1 MAQLWLIL
9 RALNLACIPVV
20 PISSVL
26 NFQQS
31 VEIFS
36 ANAGELSQPGVHSIG
51 DVVFSAIVFPETKD
65 ADGESDIGDAVNAL
79 LESRIRSQLGVVL
92 PTATAPER
100 AFYIIA
106 RSCLGKIQ
114 SDLKGL
120 EVVRNEVVGDQRVVV
135 VAVPQEQLNGIQ
147 VSRDFVLNCLHDR
160 LIAGT
165 LNHVEAMVLL
175 ESLPKDIAES
185 KLTSVKESVIAL
197 FDRELGDGVSATI
210 QGRWTRHDG
219 SQLQAGLRGWQ
230 GVIQTDI
237 DRDQGGNIVLRGMK
251 PQELD
256 RLTSE
261 ECFQFLGQFANDPVL
276 LERVRTQLKAAGWTR
291 TAALFDVKSV
301 AIPIVK
307 DKPGSLVPQV
317 LRAKIAATQAMTFLL
332 LTGGLGSIEFKAQ
345 ESQLCKDARVAFNKK
360 TSNGI
365 LDPEGPQEAVILLQQ
380 DLEAGASYDSV
391 ILLSATLLALKDQAL
406 AYPLAKASFVHNSG
420 HPFAGVNLLLAARA
434 LDLRDEVRELLP
446 EIESQA
452 KLDDWGRSEIRS
464 IRDWVNVD

>member
-1 MAQLWLIL
+1 M
-9 RALNLACIPVV
+9 LASWFLSIH
-20 PISSVL
+20 ISFLSASL
-26 NFQQS
+26 FQAPDDSQIQKA
-31 VEIFS
+31 VDVFTKHQQ
-36 ANAGELSQPGVHSIG
+36 ELSQVGVHILNGFVFCAVSAPKPKPG
-51 DVVFSAIVFPETKD
+51 LHEFVVQQATL
-65 ADGESDIGDAVNAL
+65 AL
-79 LESRIRSQLGVVL
+79 IDDRIDKQLGVGL

-175 ESLPKDIAES
+175 ESLPKDFAES
-185 KLTSVKESVIAL
+185 KLTSVKESVIAV

-210 QGRWTRHDG
+210 QGRWMRHDG

-380 DLEAGASYDSV
+380 DLEVGASYDSV
-391 ILLSATLLALKDQAL
+391 ILLSATLLALKDPAL
-406 AYPLAKASFVHNSG
+406 AYPLAKASFIHNSG